1 MHITKRPGLAA
12 DVEFT
17 RSVHHRAYREVV
29 VVQYGR
35 WNEEAQDGF
44 FLAAWSMAP
53 HDVILCDDVRC
64 GYMCVEDRDDD
75 IHVRELVIDPDFQGN
90 GIGTHILRDV
100 IERAIARGVPV
111 RLATHRLNR
120 AENLY
125 RRIGFRE
132 SGRTDSHILM
142 EWNRE
147 HDAAQQA
154 LATDSVESGGY

>member
-1 MHITKRPGLAA
+1 MRITKRPGVGT
-12 DVEFT
+12 DVEFA
-17 RSVHHRAYREVV
+17 RSVHHRAYRDVV
-29 VVQYGR
+29 VAQYGR

-44 FLAAWSMAP
+44 FLAAWSLAR

-64 GYMCVEDRDDD
+64 GYMCAEDRDDD
-75 IHVRELVIDPDFQGN
+75 IHVRELVIDPDFQGK

-120 AENLY
+120 AVNLY
-125 RRIGFRE
+125 LRLGFHE

-142 EWNRE
+142 EWNRGYD
-147 HDAAQQA
+147 DAAQPA
-154 LATDSVESGGY
+154 